1 MGQTGRVAPLS
12 SGLLCMDLSIV
23 ITNGEGP
30 METCGSS
37 FLFLMR
43 CKEARP
49 QDKWHT
55 LG

>member
-12 SGLLCMDLSIV
+12 SDLLSMDLPVV
-23 ITNGEGP
+23 ITNREGP

-37 FLFLMR
+37 FLLLMC

-49 QDKWHT
+49 QDKRHT